1 MKKRFIILALLF
13 ASSVVYGQE
22 GATFKTAQQLRDNL
36 VVAIRVQDSPD
47 PFKNPR
53 PDILTT
59 LETSGYIMGCA
70 DAFNSDERYRG
81 LVPKGATGAELMR
94 VVLKYL
100 DAHPEKWRYDAPDEV
115 FFALAEAYHPQNK

>member
-1 MKKRFIILALLF
+1 MILVLSF

-22 GATFKTAQQLRDNL
+22 GRAFKTTQQLRENL

-47 PFKNPR
+47 PFTNPR

-81 LVPKGATGAELMR
+81 LLPKGVTGAELMR

-100 DAHPEKWRYDAPDEV
+100 DAHPEKWRYNAPDEV
-115 FFALAEAYHPQNK
+115 FFAFAEAYHPQKK

>member
-1 MKKRFIILALLF
+1 MKKRFIILVLLF

-22 GATFKTAQQLRDNL
+22 GAAFKTAQQLRDNL

-47 PFKNPR
+47 SFKNPQ

-81 LVPKGATGAELMR
+81 LVRKGVSGNELMR

-100 DAHPEKWRYDAPDEV
+100 EAHPEKWRYNAPDEV
-115 FFALAEAYHPQNK
+115 FFAFAEAYHPQKK